1 METLPGIHSVS
12 TSLDTIHGGQPAPNV
27 FLIIGNDSAAFID
40 SGYDRPEE
48 IRDYLN
54 YWKKQNS
61 PKISGIV
68 ITHRHLDHMGGASGI
83 RQETNGPIVC
93 HILEKEA
100 LDEGLKDS
108 PVNSTVKDGDS
119 LDLGGL
125 TLEFVHSPGH
135 TLGSLCVYIPERKVL
150 FAGDNILGIGPTVV
164 LPEHGDMDSYIKT
177 MRKLLTYK
185 IDAIY
190 PGHGPTVTDPK
201 AKIEGLIKHRLEREK
216 QILSL
221 ITKGRCTLDD
231 LFDTIYSDLPPVL
244 HQMAKSQIQS
254 HIIKL
259 ENENK
264 VITVSNLT
272 YDLKH

>member
-1 METLPGIHSVS
+1 MEMLPGIHSVA
-12 TSLDTIHGGQPAPNV
+12 TALDPIHGGQPAPNV
-27 FLIIGNDSAAFID
+27 FLIIGSTSAAFID

-54 YWKKQNS
+54 YWNKQDS

-68 ITHRHLDHMGGASGI
+68 ITHRHIDHAGGASGI
-83 RQETNGPIVC
+83 RQGTNGAIIC
-93 HILEKEA
+93 HVLEKEA
-100 LDEGLKDS
+100 IDEQLKS
-108 PVNSTVKDGDS
+108 APVDTTVKDSDS

-125 TLEFVHSPGH
+125 TLQFIHSPGH

-150 FAGDNILGIGPTVV
+150 FAGDNILGIGPTVI

-201 AKIEGLIKHRLEREK
+201 AKIEGLIQHRLEREE

-221 ITKGRCTLDD
+221 ISKGRCTLDYLFTHIYTD
-231 LFDTIYSDLPPVL
+231 LAPVL

-259 ENENK
+259 
-264 VITVSNLT
+264 
-272 YDLKH
+272 